1 MELPKD
7 LKDEIKQY
15 CELNDITNVDE
26 FIVKMIKSGFTSN
39 KYGSTPWE
47 KPAEIK
53 EVEKIVEVIKEVE
66 KEVIKEVIK
75 EVEVVIEKEIF
86 VTDDEASEILR
97 NEICELEEK
106 LSVLQVQLDDDED
119 NINKHLVKEN
129 ELNVK
134 ITTLNRNISDLNE
147 NIKQLEIE
155 LETEKNK
162 PKQEEDDIYGE
173 KKGFFG
179 SNTSDLWKRK
189 KK

>member
-7 LKDEIKQY
+7 LKDEIWEY
-15 CELNDITNVDE
+15 CRLNDITNVDE
-26 FIVKMIKSGFTSN
+26 FIVKMIKSGFTSD

-75 EVEVVIEKEIF
+75 EVEVVVEKEVF
-86 VTDDEASEILR
+86 VTDDEA
-97 NEICELEEK
+97 NKELQRKLTGTTQLIEEMT
-106 LSVLQVQLDDDED
+106 LDFNAERKVSAQMIDELHAS
-119 NINKHLVKEN
+119 NI
-129 ELNVK
+129 
-134 ITTLNRNISDLNE
+134 TLNLEKSDLKTK
-147 NIKQLEIE
+147 IQQLENE

-179 SNTSDLWKRK
+179 SNTSDLWKK